1 MKFLG
6 RYIRFAI
13 QLLRGHMHY
22 IVQFFLLAVIAV
34 VPFILIGKLYFPY
47 ISGKAYV
54 FRSLVAI
61 AFFFWTLLL
70 IRDSSILRG
79 VKQSFRNILVVAI
92 ILFFLAQFVAAFFG
106 VDPVYS
112 LFSSI
117 ERADGVLQ
125 YGFWVLYFLM
135 FVSVFREKRDWKMF
149 FSVFTVV
156 AVALSGYSWFNHES
170 QFQLYGVFGNPAYF
184 AAFLLFAIG
193 FSLLVFERK
202 FFYPGPVHYAFAGA
216 AGFFILTLIFTQVRG
231 VYVGFAG
238 GFLLFSLLAALFLRQ
253 QNKKL
258 VLACGGILLFGLVSL
273 GILFAAKETEF
284 VQKERLLYRITE
296 VTEIW
301 EKGSTRERLLN
312 WSIALKAFKERPIF
326 GYGLENYGAA
336 ANKYYDYR
344 IGVEEPWFD
353 RAHNQ
358 FFDTLATGGI
368 VVFSAYLFWLLIAAL
383 FIFKIAKQ
391 QRVLGFLLASLLF
404 AYFLQSLFL
413 FDLMAV
419 YLGLFPFL
427 AFLIYASSTSGADT
441 AGKQNTNYPAQG
453 WSASGGKIANTRYL
467 ALVPA
472 ALISFAI
479 IYFTAVVPYKA
490 NAAGLQFFAYTEN
503 GFYKESEPFLEEA
516 FRINSPYTYWEVRK
530 RAGWQ
535 LASVMD
541 YGVNEDTDPG
551 KIEEIKRLYELMAPE
566 LERFSEAKPYD
577 PQMYYIL
584 SRMYRLGSNKLGFD
598 DLDKAESVLK
608 KGFQYS
614 DRRVEYYNEFAQT
627 LLAQGKA
634 EEAERVVKEYAQRAV
649 YFGEAFP
656 YVTLGHF
663 YFVSGQYEKAFEQYE
678 KARDVGYEFFERGL
692 EYNRYMFVAQ
702 EVKAY
707 EEIIDMAKAFIARWG
722 NDADSYFNIAV
733 GYFYL
738 GDKEQAKGFFL
749 KAIEADPERYSEHE
763 FKPLFLEGG

>member
-13 QLLRGHMHY
+13 QLLRGHIQY
-22 IVQFFLLAVIAV
+22 IFQFFLLAVIAV
-34 VPFILIGKLYFPY
+34 VPFILMGKLYFPY

-54 FRSLVAI
+54 FRALVAI

-70 IRDSSILRG
+70 IKDPSILRG
-79 VKQSFRNILVVAI
+79 VKQSIKNILVVAI
-92 ILFFLAQFVAAFFG
+92 ILFFLAQLVAAFFG

-125 YGFWVLYFLM
+125 YGFWALYFLM

-149 FSVFTVV
+149 FAVFTVA

-193 FSLLVFERK
+193 FSLIVFERK

-216 AGFFILTLIFTQVRG
+216 AGFLILTLIFTQVRG

-238 GFLLFSLLAALFLRQ
+238 GFLLFSLLAALFLRH

-258 VLACGGILLFGLVSL
+258 VFACTGILLLGLVSL

-326 GYGLENYGAA
+326 GYGLENYGSA

-368 VVFSAYLFWLLIAAL
+368 VVFSAYLFWLGIAAL

-391 QRVLGFLLASLLF
+391 QRALGFLLASLLF

-427 AFLIYASSTSGADT
+427 AFLIYEKEKGEKNQEKIQDT
-441 AGKQNTNYPAQG
+441 KH
-453 WSASGGKIANTRYL
+453 KIPNARYL

-479 IYFTAVVPYKA
+479 IYFAAVVPYKA
-490 NAAGLQFFAYTEN
+490 NAAVLQFFVYTEN
-503 GFYKESEPFLEEA
+503 GSYKESEPFLEEA

-566 LERFSEAKPYD
+566 LERFIEAKPYD
-577 PQMYYIL
+577 PQMYYVL
-584 SRMYRLGSNKLGFD
+584 SRMYRLGSNQLGFD
-598 DLDKAESVLK
+598 DLDKAETVLK
-608 KGFQYS
+608 KAFQYS
-614 DRRVEYYNEFAQT
+614 DRRVEYYNEFAQVMI
-627 LLAQGKA
+627 AQGKI
-634 EEAERVVKEYAQRAV
+634 EEAEKLVKEYAQRAV

-663 YFVSGQYEKAFEQYE
+663 YFVSGQYERAFEQYE

-738 GDKEQAKGFFL
+738 GDKEQAKEFFL